1 MISCILLISMMLST
15 APGTPGRLPA
25 IQMARTEFE
34 AGNYSAAVQTLTA
47 ALSEAPQDSSLHYWA
62 LRSYYELQDYENAVT
77 FGEKAVKL
85 DPQNAEYNRW
95 LGRAYGDKQKA
106 REQIEAISK
115 IDPIEGHLARGAY
128 FAADKKWKEA
138 EAEYVAV
145 LDAPPHAIDD
155 YMEAAQFFV
164 DRKDAQQIERAVEAA
179 RSIDSKDPRLDYYK
193 AVSLILRRSDT
204 PTAEKLLK
212 SYVANVPQRS
222 DYPSHNSARE
232 WLSRNG
238 K

>member
-95 LGRAYGDKQKA
+95 LGRAYGAK
-106 REQIEAISK
+106 
-115 IDPIEGHLARGAY
+115 
-128 FAADKKWKEA
+128 
-138 EAEYVAV
+138 
-145 LDAPPHAIDD
+145 
-155 YMEAAQFFV
+155 
-164 DRKDAQQIERAVEAA
+164 AQQIERAVEAA
-179 RSIDSKDPRLDYYK
+179 RRIDSKDPRLDYYK
-193 AVSLILRRSDT
+193 AVSLILRRSDI

-212 SYVANVPQRS
+212 SYVANVPQKS